1 MLFLLEAGFFLLF
14 KPSVSTAAGGPGQNS
29 TTRVMRG
36 QGRNLAT
43 PCGCGSAGIFACP
56 QTAALWSFWPTTAPT
71 SAQWWPSVSAARAV
85 AQPGAAGGFRRRG
98 GRGARQGIKI
108 VTQYKLVT
116 SSSQFTTVEQ
126 PISVP
131 GISLELLPR
140 SRKSAPV
147 ITDRIYA
154 T

>member
-1 MLFLLEAGFFLLF
+1 MAFLTEMLFLLEAGFFLLF

-116 SSSQFTTVEQ
+116 
-126 PISVP
+126 
-131 GISLELLPR
+131 
-140 SRKSAPV
+140 
-147 ITDRIYA
+147 IYHS
-154 T
+154 